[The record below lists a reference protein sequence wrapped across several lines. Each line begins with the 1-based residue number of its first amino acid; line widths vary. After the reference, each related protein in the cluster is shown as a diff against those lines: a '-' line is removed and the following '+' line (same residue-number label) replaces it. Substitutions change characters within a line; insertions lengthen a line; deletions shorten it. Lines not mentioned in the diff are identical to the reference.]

1 MAKKTTEPEDQ
12 PRKKKLSLGNIVVW
26 ILLVFVMIGLGGFG
40 VTNFGGGVTTLAR
53 VGDRDIETADYAR
66 ALQQELNALSAQV
79 GQPIPFS
86 QAQAFGLDRQVL
98 QTVITRAAL
107 DNEAARI
114 GISVGDATVAAEITQ
129 IGAFRG
135 SAGTF
140 DREAYRF
147 TLDRNNLT
155 EAQFERS
162 IREDVARSI
171 LQGAVVGGFAAP
183 AALTDTLTAFAG
195 ERRSFSVLP
204 LTEADLATPLAD
216 PTDADLQAF
225 HAANIDRFTRP
236 EAKRI
241 TYVAL
246 LPETLAPDMEVDE
259 TALRDLYDQR
269 IGEFMIPEKRL
280 VERLVYPTE
289 DEARAAKARLDA
301 GEVSFDDLVAE
312 RGLTLD
318 IIDLGDVSQ
327 AELGAAGEAVFAL
340 TEPGVAGPAM
350 SDLGPALFRMNAILS
365 AQETTFE
372 EARESLS
379 AEMRVD
385 AARRAISARMEEIDD
400 LLASGA
406 DLEEVAQGA
415 GMTLATIDYIPG
427 QTAEGI
433 AGYPDFREAADAVQE
448 GDFPEAVQIDDGAI
462 VALRLDATVPP
473 TPIPLDEVREEVT
486 AAWRADALA
495 TALATR
501 ATEIQAE
508 VQEGA
513 SLGAFGIVSVTR
525 GVTRDAFLGDLPPA
539 VLTTVFDLTEGEV
552 QVVQAAGFTG
562 LVRLDAILSAET
574 EGEDAIALRESI
586 AIRAQQTLAQD
597 AFQLFTNALSNE
609 AGIQIDQTAINAVH
623 AQMN

>member
-183 AALTDTLTAFAG
+183 TALTDTLTAFAG

-385 AARRAISARMEEIDD
+385 AARRAIGARMEEIDD

-462 VALRLDATVPP
+462 VALRLDAIVPP

>member
-1 MAKKTTEPEDQ
+1 MAKKTTETEDS
-12 PRKKKLSLGNIVVW
+12 PRKKKGIGNYIVWV
-26 ILLVFVMIGLGGFG
+26 LLVLVMLGLGGFG
-40 VTNFGGGVTTLAR
+40 VTNFGGGVSTLAR
-53 VGDRDIETADYAR
+53 VGDREIEVNDYAR

-86 QAQAFGLDRQVL
+86 QAQAFGLDTQVL

-114 GISVGDATVAAEITQ
+114 GISVGDATVAGEITQ
-129 IGAFRG
+129 MNAFQG
-135 SAGTF
+135 SAGSF
-140 DREAYRF
+140 DREVYRF
-147 TLDRNNLT
+147 TLERNNLT
-155 EAQFERS
+155 EAQFERG

-183 AALTDTLTAFAG
+183 APLTDTLTAYAG
-195 ERRSFSVLP
+195 ERRSFSLLT
-204 LTEADLATPLAD
+204 LTEADLSAPLAA
-216 PTDADLQAF
+216 PTDADLQTF
-225 HAANIDRFTRP
+225 YDANIDRFTRP

-246 LPETLAPDMEVDE
+246 LPEALAPTMEVDE
-259 TALRDLYDQR
+259 TALRALYDER

-289 DEARAAKARLDA
+289 AEAQAAKSRLDA
-301 GEVSFDDLVAE
+301 GEVTFDQLVAE

-318 IIDLGDVSQ
+318 IIDLGDVSK
-327 AELGAAGEAVFAL
+327 ADLGAAGEAVFAL

-365 AQETTFE
+365 AQETTFD

-379 AEMRVD
+379 AEMRVA
-385 AARRAISARMEEIDD
+385 AARRAIGARIEEIDD

-406 DLEEVAQGA
+406 DLEEVAQDA
-415 GMTLATIDYIPG
+415 GMELATLDYIPG

-433 AGYPDFREAADAVQE
+433 AAYPDFRTAAEAIGE
-448 GDFPEAVQIDDGAI
+448 GDFPEVIQLDDGALA
-462 VALRLDATVPP
+462 ALRLDAIVPP
-473 TPIPLDEVREEVT
+473 TPIPLDEVREDVT

-495 TALATR
+495 KALAAR
-501 ATEIQAE
+501 AEAVQAE
-508 VQEGA
+508 VAAGA
-513 SLGAFGIVSVTR
+513 SLGAYGIVTVTR
-525 GVTRDAFLGDLPPA
+525 AVTRDAFIEGVPQTLLPTLFGMQQGDLQ
-539 VLTTVFDLTEGEV
+539 LV
-552 QVVQAAGFTG
+552 QGDGFTG
-562 LVRLDAILSAET
+562 LLRLDAILPAET
-574 EGEDAIALRESI
+574 EGEDAIALREAIS
-586 AIRAQQTLAQD
+586 IRAQQTLAQD

-623 AQMN
+623 AQFN

>member
-1 MAKKTTEPEDQ
+1 MAKKTTETEDQ

-26 ILLVFVMIGLGGFG
+26 ILLIFVMIGLGGFG

-53 VGDRDIETADYAR
+53 VGDREVEVNDYAR

-107 DNEAARI
+107 DNESARI
-114 GISVGDATVAAEITQ
+114 GISVGDATVAGEITQ
-129 IGAFRG
+129 MNAFQG

-195 ERRSFSVLP
+195 ERRSFSLLT
-204 LTEADLATPLAD
+204 LTEADLPTPLAD

-225 HAANIDRFTRP
+225 YDANIDRFTRP

-289 DEARAAKARLDA
+289 AEAQAAKARLDA

-318 IIDLGDVSQ
+318 IIDLGDVSE
-327 AELGAAGEAVFAL
+327 ADLGAAGEAVFAL

-365 AQETTFE
+365 AQETTFD

-385 AARRAISARMEEIDD
+385 AARRAIGARIEEIDD

-406 DLEEVAQGA
+406 DLEEVAQSA
-415 GMTLATIDYIPG
+415 GMTLASLDYIPG

-433 AGYPDFREAADAVQE
+433 AAYPDFREAAEAVQE
-448 GDFPEAVQIDDGAI
+448 GDFPEAIQIDEGAI
-462 VALRLDATVPP
+462 VALRLDAIVPP
-473 TPIPLDEVREEVT
+473 TPIPLDEVREDV
-486 AAWRADALA
+486 ADAWRADALA
-495 TALATR
+495 TALAAR
-501 ATEIQAE
+501 AAE
-508 VQEGA
+508 VQTEVEAGA
-513 SLGAFGIVSVTR
+513 SLGAFGIVSVSR
-525 GVTRDAFLGDLPPA
+525 GVTRDAFLGDAPPA
-539 VLTTVFDLTEGEV
+539 VLTTVFDLTEGGV
-552 QVVQAAGFTG
+552 QIVQTEDFTG
-562 LVRLDAILSAET
+562 LVRLDAILPAET

>member
-183 AALTDTLTAFAG
+183 TALTDTLTAFAG

-385 AARRAISARMEEIDD
+385 AARRAIGARMEEIDD